1 MLSGKLYQET
11 AVLVEESGVAVW
23 QFAERRDLVEHL
35 QELLLKLHV
44 VTHTHGDC
52 HRSESKCLVF
62 ANGILDRKSV
72 V

>member
-44 VTHTHGDC
+44 VTH
-52 HRSESKCLVF
+52 
-62 ANGILDRKSV
+62 
-72 V
+72 